1 VGRSLEKVARNLHGV
16 ALHYVREPVTEIVPD
31 RWSADRDLAQRCARG
46 DRAAQ
51 RELYEREKRRVH
63 ATLYRIFG
71 TNRHIDDVIQEA
83 FLQVFRSL
91 GSFRGESSLA
101 TWIDRCAVRAAFA
114 HLSKTKRS
122 RAELELVHDVPSN
135 DPSAERR
142 AHAREATRRLY
153 RLLDDLEPKQRLAF
167 VLQEL
172 EGNSL
177 AAVAEMMDATV
188 VATKAR
194 VFRARQRIDTAA
206 RKDPVLRGF
215 LEGEEEEG
223 EAS

>member
-1 VGRSLEKVARNLHGV
+1 M
-16 ALHYVREPVTEIVPD
+16 TETVPT
-31 RWSADRDLAQRCARG
+31 RWSEDLDLAQRCVRG
-46 DRAAQ
+46 DGSAQ

-71 TNRHIDDVIQEA
+71 SNRQIDDVIQEA

-91 GSFRGESSLA
+91 RGFRGESSLS

-114 HLSKTKRS
+114 YLSKTKRA
-122 RAELELVHDVPSN
+122 RAELELVHDVPSS

-142 AHAREATRRLY
+142 ALAREATRRLY
-153 RLLDDLEPKQRLAF
+153 RVLDELEPKQRLAF

-172 EGNSL
+172 EGNTV

-194 VFRARQRIDTAA
+194 VFRARQRIDAAA

-215 LEGEEEEG
+215 LEGDAG
-223 EAS
+223 EAP